1 MRSIHFC
8 RQKSFWWQWFL
19 FLRTVDASFQFYGQ
33 LEHVDFSYNQM
44 TELPDKCFAKQSKL
58 KHLQMDFNS
67 IGNITNQTFLGLKS
81 LTYLSLRGNKLS
93 NLNEELAALTE
104 VIHTYI
110 LYFTYFNV
118 STLLK
123 ATMVKQKEFDELV
136 PHKQSWLI
144 HMYLLPTF
152 ESDPKLICCSCRY

>member
-110 LYFTYFNV
+110 LISMFQCFIVESNNGQTKGIWWIGSTQTKLAHTYVSTTYFWVWSKINM
-118 STLLK
+118 L
-123 ATMVKQKEFDELV
+123 
-136 PHKQSWLI
+136 
-144 HMYLLPTF
+144 
-152 ESDPKLICCSCRY
+152 

>member
-1 MRSIHFC
+1 M
-8 RQKSFWWQWFL
+8 
-19 FLRTVDASFQFYGQ
+19 DASFQFYGQ
-33 LEHVDFSYNQM
+33 LEHVDFSYNHM

-104 VIHTYI
+104 VIHTY
-110 LYFTYFNV
+110 FNV
-118 STLLK
+118 SLLK
-123 ATMVKQKEFDELV
+123 ATMVRQKEFDELV

-152 ESDPKLICCSCRY
+152 ESDPKLICCSCSY

>member
-110 LYFTYFNV
+110 PIYFNV
-118 STLLK
+118 SCW
-123 ATMVKQKEFDELV
+123 KQQWSDKRNLMNCF
-136 PHKQSWLI
+136 QSTQTKVAHTYLCI
-144 HMYLLPTF
+144 YYLLL
-152 ESDPKLICCSCRY
+152 SLIQN

>member
-110 LYFTYFNV
+110 LISMFHCW
-118 STLLK
+118 
-123 ATMVKQKEFDELV
+123 KQQWSDKRNLMNWFHTNKV
-136 PHKQSWLI
+136 GSYI
-144 HMYLLPTF
+144 CIYYLLL
-152 ESDPKLICCSCRY
+152 SLIQN

>member
-1 MRSIHFC
+1 M
-8 RQKSFWWQWFL
+8 
-19 FLRTVDASFQFYGQ
+19 DASFQFYGQ

-93 NLNEELAALTE
+93 TLNEELAALTE
-104 VIHTYI
+104 VNKYVVGIFYTSDG
-110 LYFTYFNV
+110 LA
-118 STLLK
+118 S
-123 ATMVKQKEFDELV
+123 EF
-136 PHKQSWLI
+136 I
-144 HMYLLPTF
+144 
-152 ESDPKLICCSCRY
+152 PKIY